1 MRGTALNG
9 SLTIIVLTPLTTCS
23 RERSVRI
30 NQVSVFVEV
39 FSKVGAGQVT
49 GRNSRA
55 RVFRAALPCLAL
67 IVLTGTAAQAQT
79 ITPDL
84 FSSRRTSRMTSP
96 DSPLRRTAAEAN
108 DPLNSP
114 KLQDNDT
121 NKPAPSRIGQI
132 PKYGLPAASGAADS
146 GYDSLNR
153 KRKKPRYYPGQAKPK
168 PPVGPGSPPPIA
180 SNTRLRLSIPP
191 SDSAHKTPIPPA
203 MAGTV
208 VGQPPR
214 KRLRVDD
221 DPFGAVGDY
230 AGSFLIKS
238 AVEFSG
244 GYDTNP
250 GRLAAA
256 QAKPFYVIAPEFVA
270 FSDWERHALVA
281 ELRGSFTGY
290 GSNLT
295 PNDGTP
301 LSAPLDIDRPS
312 FIGHVDGR
320 LDVSRDTRLT
330 GQGRLFV
337 STDNPGSPNV
347 QAGLARYPIY
357 TTVGATLGVDQ
368 NFNRLQVSAGATVDR
383 TDYTNSK
390 LTDGTSTTNDDRNF
404 SQYGGVGRV
413 SYDLRPGLKPFV
425 EVQGDSRVHD
435 VRLDRAG
442 FARDSAGGYVKGG
455 TSFEFSRLLT
465 GEIGGGYAARDY
477 SDPRLN
483 RLEGL
488 LVSSSLVWTATPLT
502 TAKFYSDTTITET
515 TLPGTSGVLTH
526 IYTVEVD
533 HDFRRWLTAIG
544 KFTWGELD
552 YQGNPRRD
560 KIYTVS
566 GEAIYKMN
574 RNVWLRGTL
583 RRDWLDSNLP
593 GNSTASTVVMLGVRL
608 QN

>member
-1 MRGTALNG
+1 
-9 SLTIIVLTPLTTCS
+9 
-23 RERSVRI
+23 VRI
-30 NQVSVFVEV
+30 NQVSVFVGV
-39 FSKVGAGQVT
+39 FLTVRAGPAT

-67 IVLTGTAAQAQT
+67 IAFAGTAAQAQT
-79 ITPDL
+79 VTPDL
-84 FSSRRTSRMTSP
+84 FSSRRTSQTTP
-96 DSPLRRTAAEAN
+96 ADSPLRRTAAEVN

-114 KLQDNDT
+114 KLQDNDKD
-121 NKPAPSRIGQI
+121 KPAPSRIGQI

-153 KRKKPRYYPGQAKPK
+153 KRKKPKYYPGQARPK
-168 PPVGPGSPPPIA
+168 PPVGPGSPPPPIA
-180 SNTRLRLSIPP
+180 SSTRLRVSIPP
-191 SDSAHKTPIPPA
+191 SESAHKTPIPPA

-208 VGQPPR
+208 IGQPPR
-214 KRLRVDD
+214 KRLRIDD

-281 ELRGSFTGY
+281 DLRGSFTGY
-290 GSNLT
+290 PSNLT
-295 PNDGTP
+295 PNADGTP

-347 QAGLARYPIY
+347 QAGLVRYPIY
-357 TTVGATLGVDQ
+357 TTVGATIGVDQ
-368 NFNRLQVSAGATVDR
+368 TFNRLQVSAGATVDR
-383 TDYTNSK
+383 TAYTDSK
-390 LTDGTSTTNDDRNF
+390 LTDGTSSTNDDRNF
-404 SQYGGVGRV
+404 NQYGGIGRV

-465 GEIGGGYAARDY
+465 GEIGVGYAARDY
-477 SDPRLN
+477 VDPRLN

-544 KFTWGELD
+544 KFTWGDLD

-560 KIYTVS
+560 KIYTLS

-593 GNSTASTVVMLGVRL
+593 GNSTVSTVVMLGVRV

>member
-1 MRGTALNG
+1 M
-9 SLTIIVLTPLTTCS
+9 
-23 RERSVRI
+23 
-30 NQVSVFVEV
+30 
-39 FSKVGAGQVT
+39 AGPAT

-67 IVLTGTAAQAQT
+67 VALTGTGARAQT
-79 ITPDL
+79 VTPDL
-84 FSSRRTSRMTSP
+84 FSSQRASQAMP
-96 DSPLRRTAAEAN
+96 ADSPLRRTTAEAN

-114 KLQDNDT
+114 KLQERD
-121 NKPAPSRIGQI
+121 KPAPSRIGQI

-153 KRKKPRYYPGQAKPK
+153 KRKKPKFYPGQAKPK
-168 PPVGPGSPPPIA
+168 PPVGPGSPPPPIA

-191 SDSAHKTPIPPA
+191 SESAHKTPIALA

-214 KRLRVDD
+214 KRLKVDD

-238 AVEFSG
+238 AVELSG

-250 GRLAAA
+250 GRLAAP
-256 QAKPFYVIAPEFVA
+256 QAKPFYVIAPEFLAV
-270 FSDWERHALVA
+270 SDWERHALVA
-281 ELRGSFTGY
+281 DLRGSFTGY
-290 GSNLT
+290 TSNLT
-295 PNDGTP
+295 PNADGTP

-357 TTVGATLGVDQ
+357 TTLGGTLGVDQ
-368 NFNRLQVSAGATVDR
+368 TFNRLQVSAGATVDR

-390 LTDGTSTTNDDRNF
+390 LTDGTSSTNDDRNL

-465 GEIGGGYAARDY
+465 GEIGVGYAARDY
-477 SDPRLN
+477 VDPRLN

-608 QN
+608 QH